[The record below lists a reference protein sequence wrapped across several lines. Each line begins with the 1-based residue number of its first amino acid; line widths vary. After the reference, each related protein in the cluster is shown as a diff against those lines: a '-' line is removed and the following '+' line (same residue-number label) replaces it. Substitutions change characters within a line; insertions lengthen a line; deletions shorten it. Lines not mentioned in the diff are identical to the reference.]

1 MVFSGIPFLFFFLPI
16 SLMLYYAVPFKAKN
30 YILLLA
36 SLIFYAWGEP
46 IYILLMIAST
56 AVSYISGLFVI
67 KFPNKKKLFMI
78 CSVVINLLLL
88 CFFKYANLFIDTTG
102 ALLGRSFSSL
112 DIVLPIGISFYTFQT
127 MSYNIDVFR
136 GDVPPE
142 KNFFVLMTYISMFP
156 QLIAGPIVRYE
167 TVREEMRHR
176 TITID
181 KITDGVMI
189 FLHGLFKK
197 VIIANTLGELF
208 NEISSVPPSESSLLT
223 LWLGIIAFYFHIYFD
238 FGGYSDM
245 AIGLGKM
252 LGFTFLQNFNYPMA
266 ATTVSDFWRRW
277 HMSLTTWFK
286 DYVYIPL
293 GGSRCSKIK
302 HIRNLLI
309 VWILTG
315 FWHGASW
322 NFVVWGLYFGI
333 LLILEKFVLDKYLA
347 KLPLFFRHLYTS
359 VIVTVGW
366 AIFSLEDFSVM
377 VQYIGRMFVN
387 KNIIDKAFL
396 FYSTPYIPIMLI
408 SVIFAIPLYPKAVKA
423 IESINSKPAKTIIG
437 IGTALIYC
445 ALTVLCIALLVGNA
459 YNPFLYFRF

>member
-16 SLMLYYAVPFKAKN
+16 SLILYYAVPFCAKN
-30 YILLLA
+30 YVLLLA

-56 AVSYISGLFVI
+56 LVSYINGLFVI
-67 KFPNKKKLFMI
+67 KYPDKKKLFMI
-78 CSVVINLLLL
+78 CSIVINLLLL
-88 CFFKYANLFIDTTG
+88 GFFKYANLFIDTSSFIF
-102 ALLGRSFSSL
+102 GRTFASL

-127 MSYNIDVFR
+127 MSYNIDVYR
-136 GDVPPE
+136 GEVPPE
-142 KNFFVLMTYISMFP
+142 KNLFTLMTYISMFP
-156 QLIAGPIVRYE
+156 QLIAGPIVRYQS
-167 TVREEMRHR
+167 VRDELHKRQINFE
-176 TITID
+176 

-208 NEISSVPPSESSLLT
+208 NEISAVSPTEHSLLT

-238 FGGYSDM
+238 FSGYSDM
-245 AIGLGKM
+245 AIGMGKM
-252 LGFTFLQNFNYPMA
+252 LGFTFLDNFNYPMVA
-266 ATTVSDFWRRW
+266 KSVSDFWRRW
-277 HMSLTTWFK
+277 HMSLTTWFR

-293 GGSRCSKIK
+293 GGSRCSKPK

-322 NFVVWGLYFGI
+322 NFVVWGLYFGV
-333 LLILEKFVLDKYLA
+333 LLILEKFVLDKYLS
-347 KLPLFFRHLYTS
+347 KLPSIFRHIYTS

-377 VQYIGRMFVN
+377 IQYIRRMFINTNLV
-387 KNIIDKAFL
+387 DKTFL
-396 FYSTPYIPIMLI
+396 FYAVPYIPFLLV
-408 SVIFAIPLYPKAVKA
+408 STLFAIPLYPKFKKAVDGLDNGAVKVLVNCGL
-423 IESINSKPAKTIIG
+423 SVV
-437 IGTALIYC
+437 YC
-445 ALTVLCIALLVGNA
+445 ALIILCIALLVGNA